1 MTEVDSQQGPELPG
15 LPSVSGAVRESIVC
29 HDLAMTSQQYI
40 KSSQNCATPNDNT
53 IINYNHNN
61 LAHTQGFMYGQSF
74 SGSETDVST
83 STENLS
89 PEERYA
95 LEHTQRQEPQG
106 QENVGSTLNNMA
118 SSQLSRSSG
127 VVTSGTSTAS
137 TARSNDCNASISSST
152 NTLIIHNSVSDDL
165 WNYRWTPGG
174 YSTPMAGRKSMS
186 SSLLDGQER
195 GPPLYNSQIHP
206 LNMES
211 LKLNSSLLNSSTLD
225 PSAINSNL
233 LASSLNSS
241 ILDSSALAQKASVPS
256 YLSQNNIPGSPKF
269 SSHAAMKY
277 QTATDLPDIPSS
289 YLDQSEVLK
298 HLLKHEGKGSG
309 CSDQSA
315 SSSNS
320 GINLATEGAG
330 TMMRDLS
337 RAPLFYDLDCTV
349 NYDLMTLPPPPA
361 YPVWRL
367 KEPEKHEQQGELVKH
382 GMEKSHLSKS
392 QPDLTKLNNAKE
404 ATSPKELLSQRVV
417 SGQTDIA
424 DSPMQEMADILVQEN
439 SALKMEVDMYHRK
452 VAKLQR
458 FEMEIIKVHEAH
470 EALVK
475 SSERREHLERL
486 ARHKLHAEVKRLTEL
501 NADLKDQVDV
511 LSTQIANRP
520 LPTDTSS
527 SDALRKELNK
537 RDLFIAQLVSQ
548 NKELIAAKERQ
559 EIELTAQRQTLNEQR
574 THIDILDSALTN
586 AQANVVKLE
595 EELRKKQN
603 LVEQAGQLKR
613 LLVSLQLAAD
623 RREQSENNLR
633 HKLEKEIEQLRLGT
647 KQDGPVSKLS
657 DLRREIREKDEK
669 IMILEGEVTKWE
681 QRYLQESAMR
691 QLAIEA
697 ASMPKDAKI
706 AALEKTSQ
714 ESERHIA
721 QAKSDK
727 LRQMDELHTM
737 SKKQAEYEARNRELE
752 SLVAERDAMIRVL
765 QRRAEEKE
773 ALYQKALLRKSL
785 NIGKSLD
792 GRSSISNS
800 SMVHSTQ
807 ASTAHSHSSS
817 GAGGAGGGSSAP
829 GTPRRDEE
837 LGCAP
842 PIPPFPSMSHTS
854 VSASTTKSN
863 AINPYLD
870 LASNSLTSAC
880 IASTSSASSTSSV
893 SMGQESQACGR
904 LSGSRDAVDEKK
916 RVDSC
921 GGASQSS
928 GRVPDLDSLSADD
941 LLVDVDDGMHGK
953 LRVVCFPGL
962 AHPSSAAGE
971 GTVSQPLLARVE
983 PHPSLLLP
991 SQHLTSD
998 QSHPGLNRGM
1008 DHTSLVH
1015 THTHND
1021 VPALSCPPYDPP
1033 PSYPLEMTN
1042 NIPPPTLRDMSSMAT
1057 AQSQLGHETAL
1068 QAVNL
1073 RSTSHVRG
1081 NPPPYHGHHE
1091 VLSQQFGGTGLQSS
1105 PVHSTEQIPIPLMP
1119 GSPPMNFNRRMGP
1132 KMSPS
1137 APNLS
1142 TDMPVPRP
1150 PMCHNPHHPTVAC
1163 RKCNSV
1169 RSSNRQNAAILV
1181 RRANSSAGHTYRN
1194 SAPLVACQGGID
1206 TDDAPSILARL
1217 RREWEMGNIPSCG
1230 NSSLPQSLS
1239 SETDTQQLTL
1249 SSGAASRNNNSQNS
1263 ATTDSSV
1270 ESSKDKLSQRESPSQ
1285 QNATSKDDAK
1295 DQHQKD
1301 HSSEKV
1307 INNHEKQSQS
1317 LLQRSTSSGNKSQK
1331 QQTVITMNN
1340 SKNEQV
1346 AGQKSN
1352 LTHTSITSSTHVASH
1367 TQPTTTAKPS
1377 FSTRV
1382 QNLFSSPL
1390 NLSDVPNSNANTI
1403 CDAKNHTVFPI
1414 NNKVESQNQ
1423 VNKKNDINQ
1432 LNNNQDAKM
1441 ELIILEDTD
1450 QLKTSKDSTKP
1461 LQDII

>member
-1 MTEVDSQQGPELPG
+1 
-15 LPSVSGAVRESIVC
+15 
-29 HDLAMTSQQYI
+29 MTSQHHDI
-40 KSSQNCATPNDNT
+40 KSSQQHATPNDNT
-53 IINYNHNN
+53 FFTSHRNT
-61 LAHTQGFMYGQSF
+61 LAHTQGTLYGQSF

-106 QENVGSTLNNMA
+106 QENVGNIANTMA
-118 SSQLSRSSG
+118 NLHLSRASP
-127 VVTSGTSTAS
+127 VVTSGASNVSTV
-137 TARSNDCNASISSST
+137 RSNECNASISSST

-165 WNYRWTPGG
+165 LHHRWTPGG
-174 YSTPMAGRKSMS
+174 YSTPMAARKSMS
-186 SSLLDGQER
+186 ASLLDGQEG
-195 GPPLYNSQIHP
+195 GPPLYNPQIHH

-211 LKLNSSLLNSSTLD
+211 LKLNSPLLNSSVLTSSALD
-225 PSAINSNL
+225 SSSINTNL
-233 LASSLNSS
+233 LSTSLNSS
-241 ILDSSALAQKASVPS
+241 ILGSSVLTQKTSVPS
-256 YLSQNNIPGSPKF
+256 YLSQSSIPQSPKL
-269 SSHAAMKY
+269 SSRIAMKY

-298 HLLKHEGKGSG
+298 HLLKCEGKGSG

-320 GINLATEGAG
+320 GINLMTENTG

-337 RAPLFYDLDCTV
+337 RAPLLSDLDGTV
-349 NYDLMTLPPPPA
+349 NYDLLNLPPPPA
-361 YPVWRL
+361 YPMWRL
-367 KEPEKHEQQGELVKH
+367 KESEKQEQQMDLAKQGI
-382 GMEKSHLSKS
+382 EKSHLSRS
-392 QPDLTKLNNAKE
+392 HPDLTRLNNAKE
-404 ATSPKELLSQRVV
+404 ATSPKELINQRVV
-417 SGQTDIA
+417 SGQIDYA
-424 DSPMQEMADILVQEN
+424 DGPMQEMADILAQEN
-439 SALKMEVDMYHRK
+439 NALKMEVDLYHRK

-458 FEMEIIKVHEAH
+458 FEMEIIKVHDAH
-470 EALVK
+470 EALVR
-475 SSERREHLERL
+475 SSERREQLERL

-520 LPTDTSS
+520 LPTDS

-537 RDLFIAQLVSQ
+537 RDVFIAQLISQ

-623 RREQSENNLR
+623 RREQSEKNLR
-633 HKLEKEIEQLRLGT
+633 YKLEKEIEQLRLGS
-647 KQDGPVSKLS
+647 KQEGPGSKLS

-691 QLAIEA
+691 QLAIDA

-727 LRQMDELHTM
+727 LRQLDEIHSM

-752 SLVAERDAMIRVL
+752 SHVAERDAMIRVL

-773 ALYQKALLRKSL
+773 ALYQKVLMRNSL
-785 NIGKSLD
+785 NTGKSLD
-792 GRSSISNS
+792 GRSNSSNT
-800 SMVHSTQ
+800 SMVHSNQ
-807 ASTAHSHSSS
+807 ASTIHSHSSS
-817 GAGGAGGGSSAP
+817 GIGGTGAGSSTP

-842 PIPPFPSMSHTS
+842 PIPPFPSLSHMSMS
-854 VSASTTKSN
+854 NSSTKHN

-870 LASNSLTSAC
+870 LASPSFTSTC
-880 IASTSSASSTSSV
+880 IASTSASSTSSV
-893 SMGQESQACGR
+893 SMGLENQASGR
-904 LSGSRDAVDEKK
+904 LSGSRDHADEQK
-916 RVDSC
+916 RMDSC
-921 GGASQSS
+921 RGACHSPATL
-928 GRVPDLDSLSADD
+928 PDLDTLSSDD
-941 LLVDVDDGMHGK
+941 LLGDVDDGMHGK

-962 AHPSSAAGE
+962 AHSSSTTGE
-971 GTVSQPLLARVE
+971 GTVPQPLLACVE
-983 PHPSLLLP
+983 PHPSLLP
-991 SQHLTSD
+991 SPQHPTSD
-998 QSHPGLNRGM
+998 LSYLGLNRGL
-1008 DHTSLVH
+1008 DCSSLVH
-1015 THTHND
+1015 AHPHSD
-1021 VPALSCPPYDPP
+1021 APALSCPPYDPP
-1033 PSYPLEMTN
+1033 PSYPLEVTSKV
-1042 NIPPPTLRDMSSMAT
+1042 PPPPSRDISSMA
-1057 AQSQLGHETAL
+1057 APQSQTQVGHEATL
-1068 QAVNL
+1068 QNVN
-1073 RSTSHVRG
+1073 VRPAG
-1081 NPPPYHGHHE
+1081 HPRGDPPPYHGRHE
-1091 VLSQQFGGTGLQSS
+1091 VFSQQYGGTGLQPP
-1105 PVHSTEQIPIPLMP
+1105 PVNTTEQLPAPLIP
-1119 GSPPMNFNRRMGP
+1119 GSPPMNFNRRRGP

-1137 APNLS
+1137 APNLA

-1150 PMCHNPHHPTVAC
+1150 PMCRNPHHPTVAC

-1194 SAPLVACQGGID
+1194 SAPLAACQAGLD

-1217 RREWEMGNIPSCG
+1217 RREWEMGNIPSFG
-1230 NSSLPQSLS
+1230 NNSVPQSLS
-1239 SETDTQQLTL
+1239 SHTETQSKPFTSNATARDKQ
-1249 SSGAASRNNNSQNS
+1249 SQNS
-1263 ATTDSSV
+1263 TVTDSSQ
-1270 ESSKDKLSQRESPSQ
+1270 EPSKEKQLQKEQSLQ
-1285 QNATSKDDAK
+1285 QNFTSNEAVKNQ
-1295 DQHQKD
+1295 QHQNQ
-1301 HSSEKV
+1301 HTSEKT
-1307 INNHEKQSQS
+1307 INNQEQQTQSS
-1317 LLQRSTSSGNKSQK
+1317 ILRNSSSDTKSQK
-1331 QQTVITMNN
+1331 QQTLTVLTNTRH
-1340 SKNEQV
+1340 EQV
-1346 AGQKSN
+1346 TGSKSN
-1352 LTHTSITSSTHVASH
+1352 LPISTIPLSSQSTNLSQSTSS
-1367 TQPTTTAKPS
+1367 AKPNLS
-1377 FSTRV
+1377 SRV

-1390 NLSDVPNSNANTI
+1390 NLSDISNSNTI
-1403 CDAKNHTVFPI
+1403 TTDAKNNTVFSV
-1414 NNKVESQNQ
+1414 NNKVSSQDQ
-1423 VNKKNDINQ
+1423 TAKKNDINQ
-1432 LNNNQDAKM
+1432 LNNNQEGKI

-1450 QLKTSKDSTKP
+1450 QLKTSKDITKP